1 MYFFSLVAAAGLAH
15 AYTVVVAEQF
25 MLKNV
30 DPIVLPGQYK
40 SHMHSFFGSD
50 AVTINTN
57 TSAELQAGCSTNE
70 NPNDLSVYCMLTLS
84 SFPNYKPI

>member
-1 MYFFSLVAAAGLAH
+1 MYFIALLAAAGLAH

-25 MLKNV
+25 MLKNI

-40 SHMHSFFGSD
+40 SHMHSFFGSN

-57 TSAELQAGCSTNE
+57 TSAELQAGRPTRTPMTSPSTVRFS
-70 NPNDLSVYCMLTLS
+70 PHLKS
-84 SFPNYKPI
+84 